1 MQLSVSLNCRFVFC
15 KFDPSGYEWGILAIY
30 RVYVVQMSLM
40 YQKRLVCFLPG
51 QVRYQP
57 AVRGLHRGRVRS
69 EEVTL
74 PHRQKKKKKKRV
86 FCIYCTDFSQ
96 FNSIILIL
104 CLLHVFFCRRFA
116 LSSMDMEQRDYDS
129 RTALHVAAA
138 EGNVNVR
145 VNSSIVCIDTMVCCL
160 FPVTD
165 LIFSPRCVET
175 MLMYNLWLSGHAEV
189 VRFLLEACKV
199 NPVPKD
205 R

>member
-74 PHRQKKKKKKRV
+74 PHRQKKKKK
-86 FCIYCTDFSQ
+86 I
-96 FNSIILIL
+96 
-104 CLLHVFFCRRFA
+104 VFFAFTVQIFRSLTQLFWFYAYFMCFFAVGLHSRRWIWSREITTRGRLFMWLPLKVTLTLESTHLLYVLIRWFA
-116 LSSMDMEQRDYDS
+116 
-129 RTALHVAAA
+129 
-138 EGNVNVR
+138 
-145 VNSSIVCIDTMVCCL
+145 VC
-160 FPVTD
+160 F
-165 LIFSPRCVET
+165 
-175 MLMYNLWLSGHAEV
+175 LWLTLFSLRAV
-189 VRFLLEACKV
+189 WKPC
-199 NPVPKD
+199 
-205 R
+205 